1 MSSTILVPLSII
13 VLIAAGEQYNVHS
26 PWRPLAAAKSIHR
39 GGEWYFNYDSRWMVF
54 SISTHAEIHHCW
66 ARTVL
71 QFSGSSCFFARTG
84 AICSNLALESSHHQD
99 LGFSFLQQDLG
110 FSFLRQVLGFS
121 LLHQVLGFCFLHR
134 DLGFSFLCQDL
145 GFSFL
150 HQNLG
155 FSFRHQG

>member
-1 MSSTILVPLSII
+1 
-13 VLIAAGEQYNVHS
+13 
-26 PWRPLAAAKSIHR
+26 
-39 GGEWYFNYDSRWMVF
+39 MVF

-110 FSFLRQVLGFS
+110 FSFLQQDLGFSFLRQVLGFS

-155 FSFRHQG
+155 FSFLHQVLGFSLFGYYMTPPRNINQMESPKTKKKSNSM